1 MRWVTA
7 QAPTDLSPL
16 AQYGMVGALLSIM
29 FAFMWFVIKGYR
41 EDNAELKK
49 ELREGHLWLRD
60 RGVPALEAATAAV
73 SESNRTMAEMAR
85 IADEQTKALAGALA
99 LIDELRKG
107 LRR

>member
-1 MRWVTA
+1 MPWLIA
-7 QAPTDLSPL
+7 QTPTDLSPL

-41 EDNAELKK
+41 EDISGLKQ

-60 RGVPALEAATAAV
+60 RGVPALEAAAAAV
-73 SESNRTMAEMAR
+73 TESNRTMAEMAR
-85 IADEQTKALAGALA
+85 VADEQSKALAAALA
-99 LIDELRKG
+99 LIDDIRKG